1 MKRLLVI
8 ISLLFAF
15 GPMAW
20 AQSTTP
26 TIYLENG
33 NNGSR
38 TFDENTTQVT
48 VSAYSD
54 ESFYAQIVLNF
65 PEGCYL
71 RTTCGTIS
79 NCFVYLI
86 HNELY
91 DEHYSY
97 YDPYWICANQ
107 VTVEISGVPT
117 SGNAV
122 EASITFAVTNLF
134 KITTE
139 AQLNEYLAI
148 PVVPTDLEKQL
159 RLIGDIELTNYVSIE
174 NGMNVELDLN
184 GHSLSRNLSASN
196 ANGSVISIKSGGTF
210 TLKDSSGNNSGLLT
224 GGRAT
229 NGGGVLNKGTFHFNG
244 GTITGCNATNGGA
257 VRNDGTMT
265 MNGGVITSCN
275 ANDCGGIYNASGQS
289 LTITSGSISYCQSN
303 AGGGGVVNYGTASIS
318 NCTMSF
324 NTATTRGGAI
334 WSNGPLTVDGCT
346 IAGNE
351 ALAEGGDNQ
360 NEGDG
365 GAIHINGG
373 TTTLTDVTINDNQ
386 SKDAGAIY
394 VKSGATLN
402 INGTNTISDN
412 TSLEHGGGGIVNEG
426 TVNLSGS
433 VTITGNTCHTNG
445 AGIWSNGT
453 LTMQGNIQVK
463 DNIGDD
469 IYLKGG
475 KIINVNG
482 ALTCGANSIGIN
494 METPSFFT
502 SGYGASGTET
512 NPFYPSG
519 TSNGIGFDNGEARML
534 YTYYECSWDEEN
546 QEVVYTKC
554 FVPENVT
561 VYNICTSMYASGG
574 DLTDS
579 QWFVADGTGS
589 TANGLTCGSG
599 DRHIILCDGASITI
613 NNGLFV
619 PQGSTLYIYSQS
631 FGDNMGKLTSNTTT
645 WSWPGIGGKDS
656 YTGTIVIHGGDI
668 TATGGRQAAGIGGRE
683 DKPSG
688 TITIYNGKVTA
699 QGGASGAGIGGGE
712 GGSGED
718 ITIYNGTVTATGGDY
733 GAGIGGGAKYNGGGN
748 GGNITIFGGSVNA
761 TGGVSAA
768 GIGGGIFGNSG
779 AISIHGGII
788 TATGGN
794 KTAESAY
801 GGAGIGG
808 GGSSGGSSV
817 VVSINI
823 TGGIVEARGNHGG
836 AGIGSGSSSNQ
847 EGPITISGGEIR
859 AYGGNAEYESD
870 GNDSSGA
877 PMEAVGGGAG
887 IGTGGRRVAGSSPA
901 VGTIVLSGGRVFA
914 QGGKSYHRTWLN
926 YEVGAGA
933 GIGGGGRCWSDD
945 NSSITISGAEVDAR
959 GGFDEDEEVRQG
971 AGIGGGYYCN
981 GSNVII
987 TSGQVMAIGF
997 TAIGGGEGYDDRNGT
1012 LDLPPDYSVMAGS
1025 NMMAAQLQLAADRVN
1040 GCRQSEARIEPCEH
1054 LNASGNDN
1062 GASLGITCA
1071 YCDITTVPY
1080 TFLSDGDWN
1089 VSTNWL
1095 CGVIPEGDGKN
1106 TLVKARVTIPHN
1118 CTAHVGHIDMQDGGS
1133 ITIADG
1139 GQLKHSNAVPGTI
1152 QKSIV
1157 GYGDTDNEGGWY
1169 LLGAPIL
1176 IDSALAVNS
1185 GMLDF
1190 ANNAIDF
1197 TTHGIDLYDF
1207 DQNEDLEWENMRT
1220 GNRIHL
1226 MGLMFDQAY
1235 LYARANN
1242 ATLNFSTYENRLF
1255 ASTSEEQLITVTRN
1269 TNEAEFAG
1277 WNLIPNPFTCN
1288 AYLASGR
1295 DFWRMNA
1302 TGDAIVL
1309 ATDENGG
1316 NVIKPCEGI
1325 FVVVAAENDPDPFI
1339 LWGETV
1345 PDCAQIRF
1353 TTTEPASSG
1362 SKGLLD
1368 ITVKHNDR
1376 VADVAR
1382 VRFGEGDRTNKLVFN
1397 ETATRL
1403 SIMQDGKDYSVVH
1416 NKAQGEMPVSFKAKE
1431 NGTYTISVNLEDV
1444 EVNYLHLIDNMTGN
1458 EVDMLAT
1465 PSYTFE
1471 AKTTD
1476 YASRFKLVFSAND
1489 ASTGTGIFAYISDGN
1504 IIVNGEGTLQMID
1517 MTGRVIVQGDAINRV
1532 CTSGMTSGVYV
1543 LRLINGNAVKTQ
1555 KIVIK

>member
-1 MKRLLVI
+1 M
-8 ISLLFAF
+8 
-15 GPMAW
+15 
-20 AQSTTP
+20 
-26 TIYLENG
+26 
-33 NNGSR
+33 
-38 TFDENTTQVT
+38 
-48 VSAYSD
+48 
-54 ESFYAQIVLNF
+54 
-65 PEGCYL
+65 
-71 RTTCGTIS
+71 
-79 NCFVYLI
+79 YLI

-97 YDPYWICANQ
+97 FDPYWICANQ

-117 SGNAV
+117 DGNAV
-122 EASITFAVTNLF
+122 EASITFAVTNLL

-139 AQLNEYLAI
+139 TQLNEYLAI
-148 PVVPTDLEKQL
+148 PVNPSGLEKHL
-159 RLIGDIELTNYVSIE
+159 RLIDDIALTSYVGIE

-184 GHSLSRNLSASN
+184 GHSLSRSLSVSD
-196 ANGSVISIKSGGTF
+196 ANGSIISIKSGGTL
-210 TLKDSSGNNSGLLT
+210 TLIDSSSNNSGQLA
-224 GGRAT
+224 GGWAT
-229 NGGGVLNKGTFHFNG
+229 NGGGVLNEGTFHFNG
-244 GTITGCNATNGGA
+244 GTITGCSATNGGA
-257 VRNDGTMT
+257 VKNDGTMT
-265 MNGGVITSCN
+265 MNGGVITVCTAS
-275 ANDCGGIYNASGQS
+275 DCGGIYNASDHS
-289 LTITSGSISYCQSN
+289 LTITSGSISYCRST
-303 AGGGGVVNYGTASIS
+303 AGGGGVVNYGTANIS
-318 NCTMSF
+318 SCNMSF

-373 TTTLTDVTINDNQ
+373 TTTLTDVTITDNQ

-668 TATGGRQAAGIGGRE
+668 TANGGRYAAGIGGRE

-1139 GQLKHSNAVPGTI
+1139 GQLLHTNEVNATL
-1152 QKSIV
+1152 QKSIE
-1157 GYGDTDNEGGWY
+1157 GFGDDNTVRSGWY
-1169 LLGAPIL
+1169 TIASPVTTNITPAGNM
-1176 IDSALAVNS
+1176 LAN
-1185 GMLDF
+1185 
-1190 ANNAIDF
+1190 
-1197 TTHGIDLYDF
+1197 TYDLYFYDETSHYWRNHKEHIV
-1207 DQNEDLEWENMRT
+1207 DGQNQNTASNFNIEPNK
-1220 GNRIHL
+1220 G
-1226 MGLMFDQAY
+1226 Y
-1235 LYARANN
+1235 LYANSANT
-1242 ATLNFSTYENRLF
+1242 TLNFAGNTRATDATVTVPLSY
-1255 ASTSEEQLITVTRN
+1255 TSENASLKG
-1269 TNEAEFAG
+1269 F
-1277 WNLIPNPFTCN
+1277 NLVGNPFTRN
-1288 AYLASGR
+1288 LTN
-1295 DFWRMNA
+1295 D
-1302 TGDAIVL
+1302 D
-1309 ATDENGG
+1309 
-1316 NVIKPCEGI
+1316 VIKIG
-1325 FVVVAAENDPDPFI
+1325 N
-1339 LWGETV
+1339 ETFS
-1345 PDCAQIRF
+1345 AYY
-1353 TTTEPASSG
+1353 
-1362 SKGLLD
+1362 
-1368 ITVKHNDR
+1368 
-1376 VADVAR
+1376 VADGSVANGKNLIACNIADR
-1382 VRFGEGDRTNKLVFN
+1382 AIKLGEGFLVQATEASQNLVFN
-1397 ETATRL
+1397 YTTRGEAVPQPAFVCVEAGNESFMDRAYLQLGQGNTLRKMSISDETPKVYMTHEGDDYAAVTLEATE
-1403 SIMQDGKDYSVVH
+1403 
-1416 NKAQGEMPVSFKAKE
+1416 GEMPVGFKAATD
-1431 NGTYTISVNLEDV
+1431 GTYTLTVSTKGIEA
-1444 EVNYLHLIDNMTGN
+1444 NYLHLIDNMTGAD
-1458 EVDMLAT
+1458 VDLLALRHFDELSAQG
-1465 PSYTFE
+1465 PASYTFT

-1476 YASRFKLVFSAND
+1476 YESRFKLVFSTICGD
-1489 ASTGTGIFAYISDGN
+1489 ADDDNGAFAFVSDGN
-1504 IIVNGEGTLQMID
+1504 IIVNGEGTLQVVDVM
-1517 MTGRVIVQGDAINRV
+1517 GRVIVQGDAINRV
-1532 CTSGMTSGVYV
+1532 STSGMTAGVYV
-1543 LRLINGNAVKTQ
+1543 LRLIDGDSVRTQ

>member
-97 YDPYWICANQ
+97 FDPYWICANQ

-117 SGNAV
+117 DGNAV
-122 EASITFAVTNLF
+122 EASITFAVTNLL

-139 AQLNEYLAI
+139 TQLNEYLAI
-148 PVVPTDLEKQL
+148 PVNPSGLEKHL
-159 RLIGDIELTNYVSIE
+159 RLIDDIALTSYVGIE

-184 GHSLSRNLSASN
+184 GHSLSRSLSVSD
-196 ANGSVISIKSGGTF
+196 ANGSIISIKSGGTL
-210 TLKDSSGNNSGLLT
+210 TLIDSSSNNSGQLA
-224 GGRAT
+224 GGWAT
-229 NGGGVLNKGTFHFNG
+229 NGGGVLNEGTFHFNG
-244 GTITGCNATNGGA
+244 GTITGCSATNGGA
-257 VRNDGTMT
+257 VKNDGTMT
-265 MNGGVITSCN
+265 MNGGVITVCTAS
-275 ANDCGGIYNASGQS
+275 DCGGIYNASDHS
-289 LTITSGSISYCQSN
+289 LTITSGSISYCRST
-303 AGGGGVVNYGTASIS
+303 AGGGGVVNYGTANIS
-318 NCTMSF
+318 SCNMSF

-433 VTITGNTCHTNG
+433 VTITGNTCYTNG

-482 ALTCGANSIGIN
+482 ALTCGANSLGVN
-494 METPSFFT
+494 METPGFFT
-502 SGYGASGTET
+502 SGYGASGTAT

-519 TSNGIGFDNGEARML
+519 NSNEIGFHNGEAKML
-534 YTYYECSWDEEN
+534 YAYYECSWDEEN
-546 QEVVYTKC
+546 KEVVWTRC
-554 FVPENVT
+554 FAPENAT
-561 VYNICTSMYASGG
+561 VYNLCSSMYASGG

-579 QWFVADGTGS
+579 RWFVVDGTGS
-589 TANGLTCGSG
+589 TANGLTCDSG

-645 WSWPGIGGKDS
+645 WSWPGIGGKDG

-668 TATGGRQAAGIGGRE
+668 TANGGRYAAGIGGRE

-718 ITIYNGTVTATGGDY
+718 ITIYNGTVTTTGGDY

-761 TGGVSAA
+761 TSGVSAA

-823 TGGIVEARGNHGG
+823 TGGTVEARGNHGG
-836 AGIGSGSSSNQ
+836 AGIGSGSSSSQ

-870 GNDSSGA
+870 GNDSSGS

-887 IGTGGRRVAGSSPA
+887 IGTGGKRIAGSSPA

-933 GIGGGGRCWSDD
+933 GIGGGGRCWSND

-987 TSGQVMAIGF
+987 TSGQVMATGL

-1012 LDLPPDYSVMAGS
+1012 LDLPPDYSVTAGPT
-1025 NMMAAQLQLAADRVN
+1025 MMAAQLQLAADRVN
-1040 GCRQSEARIEPCEH
+1040 GCRQSVARIEPCVHDGATFTNNGEGVSYLGCTH
-1054 LNASGNDN
+1054 CLTSSG
-1062 GASLGITCA
+1062 TK
-1071 YCDITTVPY
+1071 PY
-1080 TFLSDGDWN
+1080 TFQTDGNWN
-1089 VSTNWL
+1089 VNTNWF
-1095 CGVIPEGDGKN
+1095 GSIMPGEGKA
-1106 TLVKARVTIPHN
+1106 TTVKAAAIIPN
-1118 CTAHVGHIDMQDGGS
+1118 NYIANVGDITLQDGGS

-1139 GQLKHSNAVPGTI
+1139 GQLLHTNAGVQATV
-1152 QKSIV
+1152 QKSIT
-1157 GYGDTDNEGGWY
+1157 GHDNNLGGGWY
-1169 LLGAPIL
+1169 FIASPLTGAFAPTASNGFLTNTYDLYFYDEPTHYWRNYKPDNQASGFNIEPQKGYFY
-1176 IDSALAVNS
+1176 ANS
-1185 GMLDF
+1185 GNVTLNMTGTLRPSDEAVTINGLSHESSTLTGFNLVGNPF
-1190 ANNAIDF
+1190 ACKATIDRPCYTLSGNAINPTANAANTYQIAPGEGVMVQADDNNESVTF
-1197 TTHGIDLYDF
+1197 TRVEPEAQSNQPDNRSLQIALTQANTRGAEQID
-1207 DQNEDLEWENMRT
+1207 N
-1220 GNRIHL
+1220 
-1226 MGLMFDQAY
+1226 
-1235 LYARANN
+1235 
-1242 ATLNFSTYENRLF
+1242 
-1255 ASTSEEQLITVTRN
+1255 
-1269 TNEAEFAG
+1269 
-1277 WNLIPNPFTCN
+1277 
-1288 AYLASGR
+1288 
-1295 DFWRMNA
+1295 
-1302 TGDAIVL
+1302 AIVSF
-1309 ATDENGG
+1309 
-1316 NVIKPCEGI
+1316 KEGERLEK
-1325 FVVVAAENDPDPFI
+1325 F
-1339 LWGETV
+1339 
-1345 PDCAQIRF
+1345 
-1353 TTTEPASSG
+1353 
-1362 SKGLLD
+1362 
-1368 ITVKHNDR
+1368 
-1376 VADVAR
+1376 
-1382 VRFGEGDRTNKLVFN
+1382 VFN
-1397 ETATRL
+1397 NDNAKL
-1403 SIMQDGKDYSVVH
+1403 YIPQDGKDYAIT
-1416 NKAQGEMPVSFKAKE
+1416 NAERQGEIPLNFEATE
-1431 NGTYTISVNLEDV
+1431 NGEYTIFVNPEGV
-1444 EVNYLHLIDNMTGN
+1444 EMGYLHLIDNLTGAD
-1458 EVDMLAT
+1458 VDLLT
-1465 PSYTFE
+1465 TSSYTFS

-1476 YASRFKLVFSAND
+1476 YASRFRLVFSTVCED
-1489 ASTGTGIFAYISDGN
+1489 ADSDNASFAFISNGN
-1504 IIVNGEGTLQMID
+1504 IIITGEGMLQMID
-1517 MTGRVIVQGDAINRV
+1517 ITGRIIVSGDAKQCISTN
-1532 CTSGMTSGVYV
+1532 GIPAGVYV
-1543 LRLINGNAVKTQ
+1543 LHLINGEKIRTQ
-1555 KIVIK
+1555 KIVID